1 MAGETVRGHVEQDED
16 GRQQKRSPED
26 VAAWQRQRMLSA
38 MVAAVADKGYT
49 AVAVADVVQRARV
62 SRATFYE
69 QFDDKADCFVAA
81 FHWCVDTFVER
92 LREKSPRDLPP
103 RKRLHAILETYLNE
117 MADFPEGARVCLVE
131 LYAVGPTAAMHRK
144 QIQLDFIEIL
154 QEVHRD
160 LAASGEPVNELTH
173 FDFEAVVGAI
183 SSLATNKIAMGEAD
197 DLPSLLAPVERF
209 VLTHY
214 GLDANH

>member
-1 MAGETVRGHVEQDED
+1 MAGETMREQVTD
-16 GRQQKRSPED
+16 GRRRSSED

-38 MVAAVADKGYT
+38 MVAAVAEKGYT

-92 LREKSPRDLPP
+92 LRSKNPRDVPP
-103 RKRLHAILETYLNE
+103 RQRLHSILETYLGA
-117 MADFPEGARVCLVE
+117 MAEFPEGARVCLVDV
-131 LYAVGPTAAMHRK
+131 YAVGPTAALHRK
-144 QIQLDFIEIL
+144 QIQLDFMEL
-154 QEVHRD
+154 MQHLHED
-160 LAASGEPVNELTH
+160 LATSGEPVHELTS

-183 SSLATNKIAMGEAD
+183 SSIATNKIAMGEAG
-197 DLPSLLAPVERF
+197 DLPSLLAPLERF

-214 GLDANH
+214 GL

>member
-1 MAGETVRGHVEQDED
+1 MREQVAD
-16 GRQQKRSPED
+16 GRQRRSSED

-38 MVAAVADKGYT
+38 MVAAVAEKGYT

-92 LREKSPRDLPP
+92 LRSKNPREVPP
-103 RKRLHAILETYLNE
+103 RQRLHSILETYLGA
-117 MADFPEGARVCLVE
+117 MAEFPEGARVCLVDV
-131 LYAVGPTAAMHRK
+131 YAVGPTAALHRK
-144 QIQLDFIEIL
+144 QIQLDFMEL
-154 QEVHRD
+154 MQHLHED
-160 LAASGEPVNELTH
+160 FAASGEPVNELTT

-183 SSLATNKIAMGEAD
+183 SSIATNKIAMGEAG
-197 DLPSLLAPVERF
+197 DLPSLLAPLERF

-214 GLDANH
+214 GL

>member
-1 MAGETVRGHVEQDED
+1 MAGETVREQVAD
-16 GRQQKRSPED
+16 GRQRRSSED

-38 MVAAVADKGYT
+38 MVAAVAEKGYT

-92 LREKSPRDLPP
+92 LRSKNPREVPP
-103 RKRLHAILETYLNE
+103 RQRLHSILETYLGA
-117 MADFPEGARVCLVE
+117 MAEFPEGARVCLVDV
-131 LYAVGPTAAMHRK
+131 YAVGPTAALHRK
-144 QIQLDFIEIL
+144 QIQLDFMEL
-154 QEVHRD
+154 MQHLHED
-160 LAASGEPVNELTH
+160 FAASGEPVNELTT

-183 SSLATNKIAMGEAD
+183 SSIATNKIAMGEAG
-197 DLPSLLAPVERF
+197 DLPSLLAPLERF

-214 GLDANH
+214 GL